1 MTKLLKSFTCF
12 LVTLAVA
19 ALTHAASPTLSRVR
33 PPGGTRGTELEVTLS
48 GERLKDAEEVMFYT
62 KGITVTDLKAEDKAV
77 KAKFKIENA
86 ALGEHQLRIR
96 TKSGISE
103 LRTFYVGPYP
113 VAAEKEPNTDFTKPQ
128 KVEFNTTITGVVDNE
143 DIDHFLVE
151 AKKGQR
157 ITAEVEGIRLGQT
170 LFDPFIAIL
179 DPNRFEIASADD
191 TALLAQD
198 SVVSIIAPADGQ
210 YIIQLRETSYGGNGN
225 CAYRLHVGNFPRP
238 RAIYPAGGMAGQE
251 LQLTYLSDVAGPI
264 KQTIKLPSQGAQ
276 HLDLYAEQDGL
287 IAPSPNR
294 IRVSP
299 FPNVLESEPNNDHKT
314 ATVYDGELPIA
325 FNGIVTEGN
334 DFDFFKFKAKK
345 GQALDVRVYARQL
358 RSPLDSVLNIT
369 DSKGRN
375 QGRSN
380 DDSGGPDSYSR
391 FNAPNDGEYFIQI
404 RDFLKRGG
412 PDFVYRVEITPVVP
426 ALVLSIPQVEQ
437 YRQDRQA
444 IAVPRGNRFGA
455 LVRASRADFGGELV
469 ASGADLPT
477 GVTILNDG
485 VPNGLDVFP
494 VIFEAAS
501 DAPIGGKL
509 ADIVAKPK
517 DDKLKI
523 TGGYRQQIELVYG
536 PPNQTSYV
544 ETEINKLAVAVTE
557 EAPFKLTVIEPKVPI
572 VQGGSFNLKVKAE
585 RKEGFKAPIAI
596 RLLNTPPGINASTTV
611 QIPEGKDEATIPISA
626 ANEAQIRT
634 WRIAVIGSANV
645 NGPLWV
651 ASQLGNLPV
660 SAPFLTMKLNTTNIE
675 KGKSGKIV
683 AKIEQKTPFD
693 GAAKVHL
700 GGLPANVTAKDA
712 EITSKDDQV
721 EFELT
726 TTDKAPIG
734 QHKGLICQVVVMKD
748 GEQVIHNLGRGGI
761 LRIEAPLS
769 ERNQKKDDKAK
780 KPEKPPEKK
789 PQKTADARKDGSK
802 KEGK

>member
-1 MTKLLKSFTCF
+1 MTKLLKSFTCS
-12 LVTLAVA
+12 LVTLALA
-19 ALTHAASPTLSRVR
+19 ALTHAASPSLSRIS
-33 PPGGTRGTELEVTLS
+33 PPGGTRGTEVEVTLS
-48 GERLKDAEEVMFYT
+48 GDRLQDAEEVMFYT
-62 KGITVTDLKAEDKAV
+62 QGITVSDLKAEDKSV
-77 KAKFKIENA
+77 KAKFKIADA

-103 LRTFYVGPYP
+103 LKTFYVGAYP
-113 VAAEKEPNTDFTKPQ
+113 VVPEKEPNTDFAKPQ

-143 DIDHFLVE
+143 DIDHFIVE

-198 SVVSIIAPADGQ
+198 SVVSIVAPADGQ
-210 YIIQLRETSYGGNGN
+210 YIILLRETSYGGNGN

-238 RAIYPAGGMAGQE
+238 RAVYPAGGMAGQE
-251 LQLTYLSDVAGPI
+251 LPITFLSDPMGPI
-264 KQTIKLPSQGAQ
+264 QQTIKLPSQGAK
-276 HLDLYAEQDGL
+276 HLDLYAEHAGL
-287 IAPSPNR
+287 MAPSPNR
-294 IRVSP
+294 IRVST
-299 FPNVLESEPNNDHKT
+299 FPNVLESEPNNEQKNAT
-314 ATVYDGELPIA
+314 AHDGELPIA

-334 DFDFFKFKAKK
+334 DYDYFKFKAKK
-345 GQALDVRVYARQL
+345 GQALDVRVFARNL
-358 RSPLDSVLNIT
+358 RSPLDSVLNIY
-369 DSKGRN
+369 DAAGRA
-375 QGRSN
+375 QGNSN
-380 DDSGGPDSYSR
+380 DDSGGPDSYIR
-391 FNAPNDGEYFIQI
+391 FNVPNDGEYFIRI

-426 ALVLSIPQVEQ
+426 SLVLSIPQVEQ

-455 LVRASRADFGGELV
+455 LVRAARADFGGDLV
-469 ASGADLPT
+469 ASGADLPP

-494 VIFEAAS
+494 VIFEAAP

-509 ADIVAKPK
+509 SDIVAKPK
-517 DDKLKI
+517 DDKLNI
-523 TGGYRQQIELVYG
+523 IGGYRQQIELIYG
-536 PPNQTSYV
+536 PPNQTPYY
-544 ETEINKLAVAVTE
+544 ETEISKLAVAVTE
-557 EAPFKLTVIEPKVPI
+557 EAPFKLSIVEPKVPI

-611 QIPEGKDEATIPISA
+611 QIPEGKDEAVIPISA

-634 WRIAVIGSANV
+634 WKIAVIGSANV
-645 NGPLWV
+645 GGPLWV
-651 ASQLGNLPV
+651 ASNLSNLPV
-660 SAPFLTMKLNTTNIE
+660 SAPFLTMKLDATNIE
-675 KGKSGKIV
+675 KGKSGKVV
-683 AKIEQKTPFD
+683 AKIEHKTPFD
-693 GAAKVHL
+693 GPAKLHL

-712 EITSKDDQV
+712 QITSKDDKV

-726 TTDKAPIG
+726 TTDKAPVG
-734 QHKGLICQVVVMKD
+734 AHKGLIVQCVVMKD
-748 GEQVIHNLGRGGI
+748 GEEVVHNLGRGGV
-761 LRIEAPLS
+761 LRIDIPLS

-780 KPEKPPEKK
+780 KPEKTE
-789 PQKTADARKDGSK
+789 AK